1 MITSTVATTVTRT
14 GSAAAGLAPQPMPR
28 PALRLRTGV
37 LAAALLT
44 LACGFSET
52 ATANT
57 SQLGFTSPE
66 QAAAALD
73 AAWQSGSKADLEH
86 LFGPAGIKLVS
97 TGDAV
102 AEKESHARLAAAYAA
117 VHKIDM
123 RPTQKA
129 VLIIGTDEFP
139 YPIPLV
145 KHGKRWHFDT
155 LAGKEEILDRR
166 IGRNELNAIEVSRVY
181 VEAQREYVTRD
192 HVGKGP
198 HVYAMKLSSSANVHD
213 GLYWPVKPG
222 EPESPLGPLMASAAA
237 EGYGVV
243 GSKAGAPY
251 HGYYYK
257 ILTRQGDDAS
267 GGAREYV
274 VKGQM
279 SGGFAL
285 IAFPAKYADSGI
297 KSFLVNQNGIVFEK
311 DLGPDSARIARQM
324 TAYNPDQT
332 WKIPAVQH

>member
-1 MITSTVATTVTRT
+1 MMTSTVTTTVTRT
-14 GSAAAGLAPQPMPR
+14 DTAAAVIAPR

-44 LACGFSET
+44 LACGFSE
-52 ATANT
+52 AASANT
-57 SQLGFTSPE
+57 SQRTFTSPE
-66 QAAAALD
+66 QAAEALD
-73 AAWQSGSKADLEH
+73 AAWQSGNKADLER

-117 VHKIDM
+117 AHKIDI

-145 KHGKRWHFDT
+145 KHDKRWHFDT

-166 IGRNELNAIEVSRVY
+166 IGRNELNAIEVSRIY

-213 GLYWPVKPG
+213 GLYWPALPG

-237 EGYGVV
+237 EGYGAV

-267 GGAREYV
+267 GGARDYV

-311 DLGPDSARIARQM
+311 DLGPDTARIARQM
-324 TAYNPDQT
+324 TAYDPDQT
-332 WKIPAVQH
+332 WKIPAAPH